1 MRSPPEPARDTRC
14 YRCGGRLGMGQTI
27 LYRMEPSEANQRP
40 TSLLRLRESFLW
52 QSRQPQDDTICQRCG
67 TKSAGRGRTAT
78 YSNLGRDNLVKR
90 LLLRLRWALSRS
102 VTTAKVGGRHR
113 VDAEDRIDLSHLLAN
128 ATFPAYGLKH
138 RPRGLR
144 LRSLGWGSRGR
155 GHIVSSVS
163 LLYVTE
169 EPSEPQRAIELSQ
182 AADINEDSSVSLR
195 MADLRAVKSVVRSY
209 GSRKLMQEYR
219 SKGNIHRDW
228 NLERISRTS
237 RRQVTIHV
245 DGESVKVELA
255 YWWRPQPV
263 VLAHIRLEHHSIRAA
278 SVGITHI
285 ELLTLLK
292 TMTVLQHDPDVLAEH
307 QQDNDQNRFV
317 MPDR

>member
-1 MRSPPEPARDTRC
+1 MRSPPEPAGDTRC
-14 YRCGGRLGMGQTI
+14 YRCGGRLGMGQTM
-27 LYRMEPSEANQRP
+27 LYRWEPSEANQRP
-40 TSLLRLRESFLW
+40 TNLPRLRESLGR
-52 QSRQPQDDTICQRCG
+52 QSRQPHDDTICQRCG
-67 TKSAGRGRTAT
+67 TKDPFTGRTVT
-78 YSNLGRDNLVKR
+78 YTSMDGDSLFKR
-90 LLLRLRWALSRS
+90 LLLRFRWILGHRIYYEDS
-102 VTTAKVGGRHR
+102 RHR
-113 VDAEDRIDLSHLLAN
+113 IKLPSLLAN
-128 ATFPAYGLKH
+128 ATFPVYGLKH
-138 RPRGLR
+138 RPPGLR

-169 EPSEPQRAIELSQ
+169 EPSEPQRAVELRQ
-182 AADINEDSSVSLR
+182 AADINEDSSVSR
-195 MADLRAVKSVVRSY
+195 PMADLRAVKSVVRSY
-209 GSRKLMQEYR
+209 GSRKLVQEYW

-237 RRQVTIHV
+237 RRQVTIQV
-245 DGESVKVELA
+245 DGESVEVQLA

-263 VLAHIRLEHHSIRAA
+263 VLAHIRLDHHSIRAA